1 MYLCTQTVQH
11 MKIILT
17 GATGYV
23 GEGVMLELLRTP
35 QVEKVLS
42 VGRRSVKIDEYK
54 CLTQDEKDKLEE
66 YIVPDMMALQAG
78 DSHFVGYD
86 AAYFIAGITSIGT
99 TEDVYRRISYDI
111 PTHFA
116 DIMPFKEQMTYIYL
130 SGAGTDPNG
139 RQWWMPIKGATEE
152 YIKTLGFKHAFAY
165 RPALMR
171 WAKGQRGT
179 KMQRMQY
186 AYILF
191 YPLMYLCGLANN
203 MTEVAHS
210 MLACTRNGYPH
221 SVINPRDITKLAKE
235 EDGLV

>member
-1 MYLCTQTVQH
+1 

-42 VGRRSVKIDEYK
+42 VGRRSVRIDEYP
-54 CLTQDEKDKLEE
+54 LTDAEKAKLEE
-66 YIVPDMMALQAG
+66 YIIPDFMNLKA
-78 DSHFVGYD
+78 DDKHFEGYD
-86 AAYFIAGITSIGT
+86 AVYFVAGITSIGT
-99 TEDVYRRISYDI
+99 PEDVYRR
-111 PTHFA
+111 
-116 DIMPFKEQMTYIYL
+116 KEQMTYIYL

-139 RQWWMPIKGATEE
+139 KQWWMPIKGATEE
-152 YIKTLGFKHAFAY
+152 YIRTLGFKHAFAY

-186 AYILF
+186 AYICF
-191 YPLMYLCGLANN
+191 YPLMRLCGLANN

-210 MLACTRNGYPH
+210 MLACTRDGYKQF
-221 SVINPRDITKLAKE
+221 VINPRDITKLTKQW
-235 EDGLV
+235 